1 MVAGIFDFEYVL
13 RVLESWGLMDVLLP
27 FLLLFVVMFA
37 ILQKTKILGK
47 DKKNFNVIVS
57 LVISLMVVIPHVL
70 GTYPAGFD
78 VVNIIN
84 MVIPQISLIII
95 AILMLLLLLGLFG
108 GAKIPGAVA
117 AIAGLVVLFI
127 FLGTTQWLYGLDWL
141 YDFFGAEAVSFIIVI
156 LIFGLI
162 IWFITAEPKE
172 QKVANKVEDWVSKF
186 LSGGK

>member
-1 MVAGIFDFEYVL
+1 MAIFDFQSTIAI
-13 RVLESWGLMDVLLP
+13 LESWGLMDILLP
-27 FLLLFVVMFA
+27 FLLIFVVSFA

-47 DKKNFNVIVS
+47 DKKNFNVIVG
-57 LVISLMVVIPHVL
+57 LIIALMVVVPHAL

-84 MVIPQISLIII
+84 MVIPQISLIIV

-117 AIAGLVVLFI
+117 ALAAIVVLFI
-127 FLGTTQWLYGLDWL
+127 FLGTTEWLYGLDWF
-141 YDFFGAEAVSFIIVI
+141 YDFLGTEVVSFIIVI

-162 IWFITAEPKE
+162 IWFITSEPAEK
-172 QKVANKVEDWVSKF
+172 KVADKVEGWVSKF
-186 LSGGK
+186 LGGKG